1 MSGFL
6 EEPNQTC
13 LPAKRGILR
22 IVPHRDE
29 SVRRKCRRRDFSA
42 TRVICAFLA
51 CMMLH
56 TGVVAARELAITID
70 DLPRGVM
77 AHNAILKRSS
87 Q

>member
-1 MSGFL
+1 
-6 EEPNQTC
+6 
-13 LPAKRGILR
+13 
-22 IVPHRDE
+22 
-29 SVRRKCRRRDFSA
+29 
-42 TRVICAFLA
+42 
-51 CMMLH
+51 MMLH